1 MKSKLFC
8 AICLESDRNL
18 CHSRLYI
25 FFNIN
30 IALDGG
36 IAMAVNYEDLE
47 PSLLWKHFEQIL
59 KIPHCSGSEAALGDY
74 IISQAEKSNLEWK
87 RDDVGNVVV
96 SKKASSGNENAP
108 GVILQG
114 HIDMVCE
121 KNSDVEF
128 DFSKDPIQTEKKGD
142 WISAI
147 GTTLGSDNGIGVATS
162 LALMED
168 ESTVHGPLEFLFT
181 VDEETGLTGATKIS
195 PDFLQGKIL
204 INLDSEDEGTFTIG
218 CAGGA
223 DSEILL
229 PLKRTDGIEG
239 EPYRLKLFGFRGGH
253 SGIDIDQGRGN
264 AIKLL
269 TRMLWEASKKASFA
283 LASIEG
289 GNKRNAIPR
298 EAWADI
304 YIDPAQMESLKS
316 SFQTSFDNIYNEFKA
331 VEKEAK
337 FTFEKS
343 EEITKSP
350 LTEDSQKIFL
360 DFLLTLPHG
369 VISMHPEIKGLVETS
384 TNMAIVN
391 THDEHAQVISSSR
404 SSVASG
410 LEATRDTIAALC
422 EIAGAD
428 IAQPEGYPGW
438 TPNLQS
444 EILQICKDVYSR
456 KYQKEAEV
464 EAIHAGLECGI
475 IGEKFP
481 GMDMISFGP
490 TIEHPHSPEERVHV
504 GSVEKFWDF
513 LAAVLTEL
521 A

>member
-1 MKSKLFC
+1 MTMSSTF
-8 AICLESDRNL
+8 
-18 CHSRLYI
+18 
-25 FFNIN
+25 
-30 IALDGG
+30 
-36 IAMAVNYEDLE
+36 EDLK
-47 PSLLWKHFEQIL
+47 PPLIWKHFEEIL
-59 KIPHCSGSEAALGDY
+59 KIPHCSGNETALGDY
-74 IISQAEKSNLEWK
+74 IISQAERLNLAWK

-96 SKKASSGNENAP
+96 SKNASSGIENAP

-121 KNSDVEF
+121 KNSDVEH
-128 DFSKDPIQTEKKGD
+128 DFTKDPIQTEMKGD
-142 WISAI
+142 WISAK
-147 GTTLGSDNGIGVATS
+147 GTTLGSDNGIGVAAA

-168 ESTVHGPLEFLFT
+168 DSLAHGPLEFLFT

-195 PDFLQGKIL
+195 SDFLDGKIL
-204 INLDSEDEGTFTIG
+204 LNLDSEDEGSFTIG

-229 PLKRTDGIEG
+229 PLKRKKGTDGELF
-239 EPYRLKLFGFRGGH
+239 RLKLFGFRGGH
-253 SGIDIDQGRGN
+253 SGLDINQGRGN

-269 TRMLWEASKKASFA
+269 ARMLWQANKKLPFE
-283 LASIEG
+283 LVGIEG

-298 EAWADI
+298 ESWADL
-304 YIDPAQMESLKS
+304 YVDPEQAENLKALFRES
-316 SFQTSFDNIYNEFKA
+316 FENIYNEFKA
-331 VEKEAK
+331 VEKDAK
-337 FTFEKS
+337 FSFEKS
-343 EEITKSP
+343 EETQKTP
-350 LTEDSQKIFL
+350 LSEESQNVLI
-360 DFLLTLPHG
+360 DFLIALPHG
-369 VISMHPEIKGLVETS
+369 VISMHPEMEGLVETS
-384 TNMAIVN
+384 TNLAIVH
-391 THDEHAQVISSSR
+391 TYPDQAQVINSSR

-410 LEATRDTIAALC
+410 LEATRNTIAAVC
-422 EIAGAD
+422 EMAGAD
-428 IAQPEGYPGW
+428 LAQPEGYPGW

-444 EILQICKDVYSR
+444 ELLQICKRIYSE
-456 KYQKEAEV
+456 KFQKEPEV
-464 EAIHAGLECGI
+464 GAVHAGLECGI

>member
-1 MKSKLFC
+1 M
-8 AICLESDRNL
+8 
-18 CHSRLYI
+18 
-25 FFNIN
+25 
-30 IALDGG
+30 AL
-36 IAMAVNYEDLE
+36 IYEELK
-47 PSLLWKHFEQIL
+47 PALIWKHFEQIL
-59 KIPHCSGSEAALGDY
+59 KIPHCSGSETALGDY
-74 IISQAEKSNLEWK
+74 IISQAKKFDLEWK

-96 SKKASSGNENAP
+96 SKKASSGKENAP

-121 KNSDVEF
+121 KNSDVEH

-142 WISAI
+142 WISAK
-147 GTTLGSDNGIGVATS
+147 GTTLGSDNGIGVAAA

-168 ESTVHGPLEFLFT
+168 DSLVHGPLEFLFT

-195 PDFLQGKIL
+195 PDFLKGKIL
-204 INLDSEDEGTFTIG
+204 LNLDSEDEGSFTIG

-229 PLKRTDGIEG
+229 PLNRKDETDG
-239 EPYRLKLFGFRGGH
+239 EPFRLKLFGLRGGH
-253 SGIDIDQGRGN
+253 SGLDIDQGRGN

-269 TRMLWEASKKASFA
+269 ARMLWQADKKFSFA

-304 YIDPAQMESLKS
+304 YVGPAQIESLQS
-316 SFQTSFDNIYNEFKA
+316 SFKQSFDNIYNEYKA
-331 VEKEAK
+331 VEEEAK
-337 FTFEKS
+337 FTFEKF
-343 EEITKSP
+343 EENTKAP
-350 LTEDSQKIFL
+350 LTDDSQKMFL

-369 VISMHPEIKGLVETS
+369 VISMHPEMEGLVETS
-384 TNMAIVN
+384 TNMAIVH
-391 THDEHAQVISSSR
+391 THSDHAQVISSSR
-404 SSVASG
+404 SSVASA
-410 LEATRDTIAALC
+410 LEATRNTIAALC

-428 IAQPEGYPGW
+428 LAQPEGYPAW

-444 EILQICKDVYSR
+444 EILQICKNVYSR
-456 KYQKEAEV
+456 RFQKEAEV
-464 EAIHAGLECGI
+464 GAIHAGLECGI

-504 GSVEKFWDF
+504 ESVEKFWDF
-513 LAAVLTEL
+513 LAAVLSEL